1 MVSLVL
7 LVETTFDEWLEHS
20 TLLVDAVKERADMAA
35 LDGSVS
41 SELRRLRGGHHNFTF
56 AVTDG
61 LQATSEVA
69 SALTRPPSCNW
80 LRWVPPG
87 SKGTGVHN
95 RDRWGSPAE
104 RPRSAWGPGPG
115 RSRGGS
121 RCSGHLVAGSGGP
134 VSQKS
139 ATNRAGSG
147 TSRRCAQRPRRPD
160 RPAMVT
166 CRPGSVSV
174 AGQRRADGA
183 DRKRPGGEAWGH
195 SLGCRAAASR
205 EGGHSQRTTKAGRTH
220 SLPLLTYSRPGGLR
234 QAPGRA
240 AESAAGPRTN
250 EDMGAGR
257 GCVVVDLW
265 GTR

>member
-1 MVSLVL
+1 MF
-7 LVETTFDEWLEHS
+7 TTG
-20 TLLVDAVKERADMAA
+20 TA
-35 LDGSVS
+35 GG
-41 SELRRLRGGHHNFTF
+41 LRRNGRDQRGGRDPV
-56 AVTDG
+56 APAGVRAAPVTSWRVQAG
-61 LQATSEVA
+61 LYLRNRQPTVPAA
-69 SALTRPPSCNW
+69 AHPGGALKD
-80 LRWVPPG
+80 PG
-87 SKGTGVHN
+87 DLTG
-95 RDRWGSPAE
+95 
-104 RPRSAWGPGPG
+104 
-115 RSRGGS
+115 
-121 RCSGHLVAGSGGP
+121 
-134 VSQKS
+134 
-139 ATNRAGSG
+139 
-147 TSRRCAQRPRRPD
+147 
-160 RPAMVT
+160 MVT
-166 CRPGSVSV
+166 WRPGSVSV